1 MSGRVEQQA
10 PGLLEALA
18 QVPDPRDP
26 RGRIHPL
33 PGLLAIAAAAVAA
46 GQSTVTEIAEW
57 AADLPDAVL
66 TRLGAARDPFTGIRL
81 VPDDSTFT
89 RVLAALDADALDT
102 AICQWLISQQT
113 GESVPG
119 RRAVAVDG
127 KTLRGSGQPGTRV
140 HLLAAIDQR
149 TGVVLAQVDVDG
161 KTNEITRFVPL
172 LTTVDL
178 TGVVVTAD
186 ALHTQREHARWLV
199 QTKQAGYVFTVKR
212 NHPHLYRQL
221 KTLPWT
227 KIPVLDETHQRGHA
241 RHDVRRL
248 QAITCTGA
256 LALDFPHTVQA
267 LRIRRRRFNPA
278 TERWSTV
285 TVYAITNLTA
295 AQASPAELADWLR
308 GHWAIEVL
316 HHIRDTT
323 YREDAIR
330 VRTGNAPHAL
340 ATLRNTAISLLRL
353 AGITTIAKA
362 LRHNNR
368 QPHRSLQLLG
378 ITGNGHMTTLR
389 EPCPGSSS

>member
-1 MSGRVEQQA
+1 VEASSLIGGLSARLCGVPDRVEQQT
-10 PGLLEALA
+10 PGLLRALA

-33 PGLLAIAAAAVAA
+33 PGLLAIAACAVAA

-57 AADLPDAVL
+57 AADLPDAAL
-66 TRLGAARDPFTGIRL
+66 TRLGAARDPFTGVRL

-89 RVLAALDADALDT
+89 RVLAAVDADALDT
-102 AICQWLISQQT
+102 AICQWLITQQA
-113 GESVPG
+113 GDPVPG
-119 RRAVAVDG
+119 RRAIAVDG
-127 KTLRGSGQPGTRV
+127 KTLRGTGQPGTQV

-149 TGVVLAQVDVDG
+149 TGVVLAQTDVDG

-172 LTTVDL
+172 LDTVDL
-178 TGVVVTAD
+178 TDTVVTAD

-199 QTKQAGYVFTVKR
+199 ETKKAGYVFTVKR
-212 NHPHLYRQL
+212 NHPRLYRQL
-221 KTLPWT
+221 KALPWT
-227 KIPVLDETHQRGHA
+227 KIPVLDETRHRSHG

-248 QAITCTGA
+248 QAVTCTGA
-256 LALDFPHTVQA
+256 LALDFPHARQA

-278 TERWSTV
+278 TGRWSTV

-295 AQASPAELADWLR
+295 AQASPEDLADWLR

-323 YREDAIR
+323 YREDTVR
-330 VRTGNAPHAL
+330 VRTGNAPRAL

-362 LRHNNR
+362 LRHNSR

-378 ITGNGHMTTLR
+378 IT
-389 EPCPGSSS
+389 

>member
-1 MSGRVEQQA
+1 VEASSLIGGLSARLGGVSDRVEQQA
-10 PGLLEALA
+10 PGLLRALA
-18 QVPDPRDP
+18 RVPDPRDP

-66 TRLGAARDPFTGIRL
+66 ARLGAARDPFTGVRL

-89 RVLAALDADALDT
+89 RVLAALDAAALDT
-102 AICQWLISQQT
+102 AICQWLIAAQA
-113 GESVPG
+113 GDPPPG
-119 RRAVAVDG
+119 RQVIAVDG
-127 KTLRGSGQPGTRV
+127 KTLRGSGRPGQQV

-149 TGVVLAQVDVDG
+149 TGVVLAQIDVDG
-161 KTNEITRFVPL
+161 KTNEITRFAPL
-172 LTTVDL
+172 LATVDL

-199 QTKQAGYVFTVKR
+199 ETKQAGYVFTVKR
-212 NHPHLYRQL
+212 NHPHLHRQL
-221 KTLPWT
+221 KALPWP
-227 KIPVLDETHQRGHA
+227 KIPVLDETRHHGHG

-248 QAITCTGA
+248 QTVTCAGA
-256 LALDFPHTVQA
+256 LALDFPYAVQA

-278 TERWSTV
+278 TGRWSTI

-295 AQASPAELADWLR
+295 AQASPADLADWLR

-323 YREDAIR
+323 YREDAGR
-330 VRTGNAPHAL
+330 TRTGNAPRAL
-340 ATLRNTAISLLRL
+340 ATLRNTTISLLRL

-362 LRHNNR
+362 LRSNSR

-378 ITGNGHMTTLR
+378 IT
-389 EPCPGSSS
+389 